1 MSEHFLEI
9 LYINKNIFL
18 VILKNSVLFSNIF
31 MSLNHVEPYH

>member
-31 MSLNHVEPYH
+31 MSLNRVEPYH